1 MRDLNI
7 KIQVNPELYLKNP
20 DSTELGRNIIL
31 NSIVLID
38 TLGFETF
45 TFKKLSIE
53 INSPE
58 SSIYR
63 YFINKHTLLVYLT
76 SWYWSWIDYRIF
88 LATLNVESAIEKL
101 AKSINILTEPVLEDD
116 SISYVNEV
124 LLNKI
129 IIKESIKAYHT
140 KDVDEENKKGCFESY
155 KNVVT
160 RVAETVLEINPKF
173 EFSHML
179 VSTIAEGAHQQRYFS
194 NHLPMLTDV
203 KKGEDVISKFYNRLV
218 FKTISP

>member
-1 MRDLNI
+1 MRELNI
-7 KIQVNPELYLKNP
+7 KIQGNSKLYLKNP

-31 NSIVLID
+31 KSVALID
-38 TLGFETF
+38 KLGFENF
-45 TFKKLSIE
+45 NFKKLSLA

-88 LATLNVESAIEKL
+88 LATLNIDSPDDKL
-101 AKSINILTEPVLEDD
+101 TKSINILTEPVLKDD
-116 SISYVNEV
+116 SISYVNEI

-140 KDVDEENKKGCFESY
+140 KDVDDENKKGCFESY
-155 KNVVT
+155 KNVVN
-160 RVAETVLEINPKF
+160 RIADMILEINPHF
-173 EFSHML
+173 AYPHML
-179 VSTIAEGAHQQRYFS
+179 VSTVAEGSLQQRYFS
-194 NHLPMLTDV
+194 DHLPKLTDL
-203 KKGEDVISKFYNRLV
+203 KSGENTITKFYKHLV
-218 FKTISP
+218 FNTIKS